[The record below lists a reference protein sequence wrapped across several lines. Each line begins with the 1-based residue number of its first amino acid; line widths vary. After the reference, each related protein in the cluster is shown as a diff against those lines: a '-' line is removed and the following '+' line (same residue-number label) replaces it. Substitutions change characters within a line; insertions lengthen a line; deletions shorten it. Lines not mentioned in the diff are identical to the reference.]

1 MNFVVENK
9 KKMFILGKKSKELHF
24 TRKILSISEL

>member
-9 KKMFILGKKSKELHF
+9 KKMFILGKKSKELYF